1 MAKIFKN
8 KKRGPGPRGPK
19 KPHGPKKEEKLDLMD
34 PILYQGGLDQEKYPV
49 LATQKEDTGEEEVEN
64 PLNQR

>member
-8 KKRGPGPRGPK
+8 KKRSQANRGPK
-19 KPHGPKKEEKLDLMD
+19 KPHGSKNDEKVDLMD